1 MDRESRP
8 NNGGNDLFKQLFDQ
22 SLDMLVVA
30 GLDGFFKKVNPA
42 MVKTLDWTAEELLSR
57 PWIEFVHPED
67 RQATA
72 AARDL
77 LIAGE
82 TLSHFENRY
91 QGKDGSVHWLSWTVM
106 PMPEQ
111 KLIFAVA
118 REITGQKQAEKE
130 LQQCRTDLEKQM
142 QERNALLA
150 GINRIFREALFCD
163 NEEQLGKGCLAVAE
177 KLTGSKFGYLAEGDQ
192 NGKFETIAISNP
204 GWSAC
209 EIPVSEA
216 LHFLKHMEARG
227 LRRRVMLSGETLIF
241 NNPASHPDWIEPP
254 KGHPAITSF
263 LGVPLKH
270 AGQTFGMIGLANR
283 EGGYNKRNQED
294 MEALAG
300 AVVEALN
307 RKRAEW
313 KLAQLRSHHELILS
327 SASEGIMGLDV
338 HGKITFVNPSA
349 AQMLGY
355 QVAELIGRN
364 AHALYHHSKP
374 DGSIYPPEECPI
386 LETLRGVVVPF
397 EDDWFWK
404 KDGTGFPVICSR
416 SPIINNGRITGIV
429 VTFRDITER
438 KQAEEALR
446 QSEEKYRLLV
456 NQAPAVVFRGY
467 ADWSADFFDEKVE
480 ELTGYPKA
488 AFNSH
493 KVKWCDLIHEEDFDY
508 VKRVFIDALKTDRSY
523 AREYRIR
530 RKDGEIRWVQCRG
543 QIFCDAD
550 GKVNHIIGVT
560 FDITKSKQTEEKL
573 RASEETYRK
582 IVETALEGIWT
593 IDSDNKVTYAN
604 ERLAAILGYPR
615 DELLGAPI
623 AKFLDQESLE
633 QVTAGIT
640 ESLQKGFKEQAD
652 LKFRRGDGTELWA
665 IVTAIPIFD
674 PPDRYAGALGMITDI
689 TARKEAEEGLSHA
702 KAALEEQERFLA
714 SIFESIQDG
723 ICILDPGLNVIM
735 VNRAKERDH
744 AHAMPLVGK
753 KCYEVF
759 HESKKPCAICPARR
773 TLRTGKAEQAVVTT
787 RLSGKEGL
795 RHLNLLTFP
804 LINHATGAVNGV
816 VEYARDIT
824 DQVKAEG
831 ALRESEQRFRDIT
844 EHAAEWIWEV
854 DPEGR
859 YTYSSPLVAELLGY
873 TPEEVLGKFFYDF
886 FLPEEQEELKDAAF
900 AVIAAK
906 QPFRDF
912 LNRNLHQNGRTVWL
926 STSGV
931 PMLDDSGNLLGY
943 RGADHDITARKLAEA
958 EIARLASFPQLSPN
972 PVLEVDYQG
981 KITYANPAAHQA
993 AGKLGLRDLQAFLPA
1008 DMEAILGCIRERK
1021 EDQFWRENRLKEQ
1034 IFSVYIYAVPHFRV
1048 ARFFFADT
1056 TEQKQAEAELRQS
1069 EERFRHISS
1078 TISDIS
1084 YSCSRSGSSPGDG
1097 VFAIDWMV
1105 GAAERITGYSLE
1117 EIMARGCWGF
1127 LVVEEDLPLL
1137 EEHVFGLPAGANGRC
1152 ELRFRHK
1159 NGKIV
1164 WVDSFAEVI
1173 EKREQP
1179 QRLRLYG
1186 GLVDITARKEA
1197 EAAIKESLE
1206 KLHQTLQKTVKAL
1219 SSTIE
1224 IRDPYTA
1231 GHQRR
1236 VTQLAQAIARE
1247 LGLSKEQ
1254 LDGLCI
1260 AGTIHDLGKIFVP
1273 AEILSRPGRLTDS
1286 EFSLVKDHSLK
1297 GFEIL
1302 DPIQFPW
1309 PVAHI
1314 VRQHHERLN
1323 GSGYPDGLQNEEILL
1338 EARILAVADVVEAI
1352 ASHRPYRP
1360 ALGIDAALEEISRNR
1375 GILFDE
1381 KVVDACLKVF
1391 KEKGFIF

>member
-1 MDRESRP
+1 
-8 NNGGNDLFKQLFDQ
+8 
-22 SLDMLVVA
+22 V
-30 GLDGFFKKVNPA
+30 
-42 MVKTLDWTAEELLSR
+42 
-57 PWIEFVHPED
+57 
-67 RQATA
+67 
-72 AARDL
+72 
-77 LIAGE
+77 
-82 TLSHFENRY
+82 
-91 QGKDGSVHWLSWTVM
+91 
-106 PMPEQ
+106 
-111 KLIFAVA
+111 
-118 REITGQKQAEKE
+118 
-130 LQQCRTDLEKQM
+130 
-142 QERNALLA
+142 
-150 GINRIFREALFCD
+150 
-163 NEEQLGKGCLAVAE
+163 
-177 KLTGSKFGYLAEGDQ
+177 
-192 NGKFETIAISNP
+192 
-204 GWSAC
+204 
-209 EIPVSEA
+209 
-216 LHFLKHMEARG
+216 
-227 LRRRVMLSGETLIF
+227 
-241 NNPASHPDWIEPP
+241 
-254 KGHPAITSF
+254 
-263 LGVPLKH
+263 
-270 AGQTFGMIGLANR
+270 
-283 EGGYNKRNQED
+283 
-294 MEALAG
+294 
-300 AVVEALN
+300 
-307 RKRAEW
+307 
-313 KLAQLRSHHELILS
+313 
-327 SASEGIMGLDV
+327 
-338 HGKITFVNPSA
+338 
-349 AQMLGY
+349 
-355 QVAELIGRN
+355 
-364 AHALYHHSKP
+364 
-374 DGSIYPPEECPI
+374 
-386 LETLRGVVVPF
+386 
-397 EDDWFWK
+397 
-404 KDGTGFPVICSR
+404 
-416 SPIINNGRITGIV
+416 
-429 VTFRDITER
+429 
-438 KQAEEALR
+438 
-446 QSEEKYRLLV
+446 
-456 NQAPAVVFRGY
+456 
-467 ADWSADFFDEKVE
+467 
-480 ELTGYPKA
+480 
-488 AFNSH
+488 
-493 KVKWCDLIHEEDFDY
+493 
-508 VKRVFIDALKTDRSY
+508 
-523 AREYRIR
+523 
-530 RKDGEIRWVQCRG
+530 
-543 QIFCDAD
+543 
-550 GKVNHIIGVT
+550 
-560 FDITKSKQTEEKL
+560 
-573 RASEETYRK
+573 
-582 IVETALEGIWT
+582 
-593 IDSDNKVTYAN
+593 
-604 ERLAAILGYPR
+604 
-615 DELLGAPI
+615 
-623 AKFLDQESLE
+623 
-633 QVTAGIT
+633 
-640 ESLQKGFKEQAD
+640 
-652 LKFRRGDGTELWA
+652 
-665 IVTAIPIFD
+665 
-674 PPDRYAGALGMITDI
+674 
-689 TARKEAEEGLSHA
+689 
-702 KAALEEQERFLA
+702 
-714 SIFESIQDG
+714 
-723 ICILDPGLNVIM
+723 
-735 VNRAKERDH
+735 
-744 AHAMPLVGK
+744 
-753 KCYEVF
+753 
-759 HESKKPCAICPARR
+759 
-773 TLRTGKAEQAVVTT
+773 
-787 RLSGKEGL
+787 
-795 RHLNLLTFP
+795 
-804 LINHATGAVNGV
+804 
-816 VEYARDIT
+816 
-824 DQVKAEG
+824 
-831 ALRESEQRFRDIT
+831 
-844 EHAAEWIWEV
+844 
-854 DPEGR
+854 
-859 YTYSSPLVAELLGY
+859 
-873 TPEEVLGKFFYDF
+873 
-886 FLPEEQEELKDAAF
+886 
-900 AVIAAK
+900 
-906 QPFRDF
+906 
-912 LNRNLHQNGRTVWL
+912 
-926 STSGV
+926 
-931 PMLDDSGNLLGY
+931 
-943 RGADHDITARKLAEA
+943 

-1105 GAAERITGYSLE
+1105 GAAERITGDSLE